1 MFVHSKR
8 RKLLFKK
15 GDMAVYPT
23 QGVGV
28 IENIEVREFSG
39 HSQNFY
45 VLRIVDSDMTI
56 MVPTNNIENVGLRG
70 LIDQKNIPSIFEVLG
85 APAVAGKIAS
95 WSRRQREY
103 QDKLKSGDLHEVAEV
118 LRELYL
124 ISDRKD
130 LSYGEKKVL
139 EQARRLLVT
148 EVALSQGAEESA
160 VLNQLEQI
168 FH

>member
-1 MFVHSKR
+1 M
-8 RKLLFKK
+8 FKK

-28 IENIEVREFSG
+28 IENIETREFSG
-39 HSQNFY
+39 HSQSFY

-56 MVPTNNIENVGLRG
+56 MVPTNNVENVGLRS
-70 LIDQKNIPSIFEVLG
+70 LIDQKKIPSVFEVLG
-85 APAVAGKIAS
+85 APAEAGKIAS
-95 WSRRQREY
+95 WSRRQRDY

-124 ISDRKD
+124 ISDNKD

-148 EVALSQGAEESA
+148 EVALAQGAEEES
-160 VLNQLEQI
+160 VIDKLEQI

>member
-1 MFVHSKR
+1 M
-8 RKLLFKK
+8 FKK

-28 IENIEVREFSG
+28 IENIETREFSG
-39 HSQNFY
+39 QSQSFY
-45 VLRIVDSDMTI
+45 VLRIVGSDMTI
-56 MVPTNNIENVGLRG
+56 MVPTNNVANVGMRG
-70 LIDQKNIPSIFEVLG
+70 LIDQENIPSIFEVLG
-85 APAVAGKIAS
+85 VPGTGGKIAS

-103 QDKLKSGDLHEVAEV
+103 QDKLKSGDLHEVASV

-124 ISDRKD
+124 ISDNKD

-148 EVALSQGAEESA
+148 EVALSQGSKEET
-160 VLNQLEQI
+160 VIDQLEQI

>member
-1 MFVHSKR
+1 MAACKR
-8 RKLLFKK
+8 RRPLFKK

-28 IENIEVREFSG
+28 IEQIETREFSG
-39 HSQNFY
+39 QSQSFY
-45 VLRIVDSDMTI
+45 ILRIVDSDMTI
-56 MVPTNNIENVGLRG
+56 MVPTNNVKNVGLRC

-85 APAVAGKIAS
+85 APAIGGKIAS
-95 WSRRQREY
+95 WSRRQRDY

-124 ISDRKD
+124 ISDNKD

-148 EVALSQGAEESA
+148 EVALAQGSKEEL
-160 VLNQLEQI
+160 VRDRLEKI

>member
-1 MFVHSKR
+1 M
-8 RKLLFKK
+8 FKK

-28 IENIEVREFSG
+28 IENIETREFSG
-39 HSQNFY
+39 HSQSFY

-56 MVPTNNIENVGLRG
+56 MVPTNNVENVGLRG
-70 LIDQKNIPSIFEVLG
+70 LIDEKRIPSVFEVLG
-85 APAVAGKIAS
+85 APASGGKIAS
-95 WSRRQREY
+95 WSRRQRDY

-148 EVALSQGAEESA
+148 EVALSQGSKEEL
-160 VLNQLEQI
+160 VLDQLEQI

>member
-1 MFVHSKR
+1 M
-8 RKLLFKK
+8 FKK

-28 IENIEVREFSG
+28 IENIEMREFSG
-39 HSQNFY
+39 HSQSFY
-45 VLRIVDSDMTI
+45 VLRIVGSDMTI
-56 MVPTNNIENVGLRG
+56 MVPTNNVANVGMRG
-70 LIDQKNIPSIFEVLG
+70 LIEQKNIPSIFEVLG
-85 APAVAGKIAS
+85 VPGTGGKIAS

-124 ISDRKD
+124 ISDNKD

-148 EVALSQGAEESA
+148 EVALSQGSKEES
-160 VLNQLEQI
+160 VINQLEEI

>member
-1 MFVHSKR
+1 M
-8 RKLLFKK
+8 FKK

-28 IENIEVREFSG
+28 IESIEDREFSG
-39 HSQNFY
+39 HSQKFY

-56 MVPTNNIENVGLRG
+56 MVPTNNVENVGLRC
-70 LIDQKNIPSIFEVLG
+70 LIDQKNIPSVFEILG
-85 APAVAGKIAS
+85 APGTSGKIAS

-103 QDKLKSGDLHEVAEV
+103 QDKLKSGDLLGVAEV

-148 EVALSQGAEESA
+148 EVALSQGTKEEA
-160 VLNQLEQI
+160 VLDQLKEI